1 MIKFHSYYTMCVLF
15 INVQVTTVICCIKE
29 QDSIQNP
36 ATHLPVLHGD
46 YFFVTFR
53 SAILEHMLACS
64 EYSVSCLI
72 EDISANNVQWVIS
85 IVTEI
90 LQYYA
95 KIRKSKHQ
103 DR

>member
-1 MIKFHSYYTMCVLF
+1 MCVMF

-29 QDSIQNP
+29 QASIQNP
-36 ATHLPVLHGD
+36 ATHLPVLHGE

-64 EYSVSCLI
+64 EHSVSCLVK
-72 EDISANNVQWVIS
+72 DISANNVQWVIS

-95 KIRKSKHQ
+95 KIRRRKHQ